1 MTRLF
6 ALTGIAVCD
15 RRIHGVAG
23 RRRISRKADQVDRSV
38 RPGGIQFQRR
48 ARHAEGHHRQRP
60 AARGTI
66 VISYVPGAA
75 GTIGARQ
82 VKDAEPDGHTIL
94 VWHVAA
100 NGAKAMGNV
109 DFGPEAFEPIAGTDR
124 KCYMLVVR
132 ETSKYKTLTELLEG
146 AKANPETI
154 IAADNLGGANHIA
167 AVIAETAMPG
177 AFFRHVQFGGTAKTY
192 PALLGGHAE
201 VNGSSTSALVS
212 TTTKGLRV
220 LGYMAPERSPVFPDV
235 PTFKEQGYDV
245 DFCMRSWWF
254 APKGTPQDRID
265 VIADAMQKAMDT
277 DYMRQQSEKQGVEH
291 GLIRGAELKAALAKE
306 TKDIMA
312 IGPRLKGTKKK

>member
-1 MTRLF
+1 MKRF
-6 ALTGIAVCD
+6 IALTTTMVAFLALAV
-15 RRIHGVAG
+15 V
-23 RRRISRKADQVDRSV
+23 
-38 RPGGIQFQRR
+38 
-48 ARHAEGHHRQRP
+48 P
-60 AARGTI
+60 AAAEFPEKPIKLI
-66 VISYVPGAA
+66 VPFGQGGSSSIAARAMQKAIQDNDLLPQPITISYVPGAA

-94 VWHVAA
+94 LWHVAA

-132 ETSKYKTLTELLEG
+132 ETSQYKTLTELLEG

-167 AVIAETAMPG
+167 AVMAETAMPG
-177 AFFRHVQFGGTAKTY
+177 ALFRHVQFGGTSKTY

-201 VNGSSTSALVS
+201 VNGSSTSALTNTS
-212 TTTKGLRV
+212 TKGLRL
-220 LGYMAPERSPVFPDV
+220 LGYMAPERSTVFPDV

-245 DFCMRSWWF
+245 EFCMSSWWF

-265 VIADAMQKAMDT
+265 VIADAMEKAMAS
-277 DYMRQQSEKQGVEH
+277 DYMNEQSKKRGVEH
-291 GLIRGAELKAALAKE
+291 GLIRGEELNQALALE
-306 TKDIMA
+306 TERIMA